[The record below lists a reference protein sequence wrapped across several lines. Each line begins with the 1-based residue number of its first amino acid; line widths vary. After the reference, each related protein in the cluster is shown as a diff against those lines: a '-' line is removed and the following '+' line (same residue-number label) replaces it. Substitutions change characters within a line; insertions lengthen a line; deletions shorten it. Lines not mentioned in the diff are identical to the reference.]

1 MWNSSASGR
10 KLVMRSAKVGS
21 GAAAKRHELT
31 RRRTVTG
38 RALVQLDVGLL
49 NNRGERLALLASEVC
64 KGLAGKA
71 GELDCKGIEA
81 FAYIRLLADGIH
93 QHLAAKVL
101 ARTVA
106 GCGVC
111 LIWIGLNPRDEL
123 REASGRDGGMHYKQV
138 GLNSHQVKIGEV
150 LVGVVA
156 EVFLQDRRIDG
167 KASGGANADRVTVR
181 CGLRQA
187 RDANYASGAHP
198 IFDHEL
204 LAETCR

>member
-81 FAYIRLLADGIH
+81 FAYIRLLADGI
-93 QHLAAKVL
+93 QFRGQLVD
-101 ARTVA
+101 
-106 GCGVC
+106 
-111 LIWIGLNPRDEL
+111 NDL
-123 REASGRDGGMHYKQV
+123 RH
-138 GLNSHQVKIGEV
+138 
-150 LVGVVA
+150 
-156 EVFLQDRRIDG
+156 
-167 KASGGANADRVTVR
+167 ADRSDPSEP
-181 CGLRQA
+181 GLHLEALQR
-187 RDANYASGAHP
+187 RGG
-198 IFDHEL
+198 
-204 LAETCR
+204 